1 MAFSGCICLKSITL
15 PQSLKCIRWHAFQGC
30 SGLKSIQFPDGLVEI
45 ENRAFGDT
53 MCALETIVIP
63 ASVTTIGSG
72 AFFRPSHLK
81 LIEIYSN
88 DLTIGDTA
96 FGSDSQLDNTYDI
109 ICHSLIPPTLEGNPF
124 LGHNP
129 NVKVYVPTIV
139 LDDYM
144 NAPSWSKFESILP
157 Y

>member
-1 MAFSGCICLKSITL
+1 
-15 PQSLKCIRWHAFQGC
+15 
-30 SGLKSIQFPDGLVEI
+30 
-45 ENRAFGDT
+45 

-63 ASVTTIGSG
+63 SSVKTIGSG

-124 LGHNP
+124 LGHSP
-129 NVKVYVPTIV
+129 NVKVYVPTTV
-139 LDDYM
+139 FDDYM
-144 NAPSWSKFESILP
+144 NASDWSSFESIIP

>member
-1 MAFSGCICLKSITL
+1 VFEGCTELKSIIL
-15 PQSLKCIRWHAFQGC
+15 PQSLKYIRWHAFADC
-30 SGLKSIQFPDGLVEI
+30 FSLESIKFPDGLVEI
-45 ENRAFGDT
+45 QDYAFGDT
-53 MCALETIVIP
+53 MCALETIIIP
-63 ASVTTIGSG
+63 SSVKTIGSG

-88 DLTIGDTA
+88 DLIIGDTA
-96 FGSDSQLDNTYDI
+96 FGSDVQLDNTYDV

-129 NVKVYVPTIV
+129 NVKVYVPTTAI
-139 LDDYM
+139 DDYK
-144 NAPSWSKFESILP
+144 NAQGWCDFESILT